1 MKDVPRQR
9 ADTEEVI
16 KSAKYGTPRGVVQ
29 PKKAGAW
36 AHERAVA
43 PKSWSFDNA
52 SECNTLVPAKSA

>member
-9 ADTEEVI
+9 ADTKEVT

-36 AHERAVA
+36 AHERVAA
-43 PKSWSFDNA
+43 PKSLSFDNA
-52 SECNTLVPAKSA
+52 NECNTLVPAKSA